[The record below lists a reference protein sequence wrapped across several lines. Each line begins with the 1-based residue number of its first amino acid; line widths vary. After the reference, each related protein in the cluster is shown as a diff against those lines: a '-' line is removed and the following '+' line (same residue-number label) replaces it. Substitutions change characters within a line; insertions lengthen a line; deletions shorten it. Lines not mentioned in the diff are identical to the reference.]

1 MAVYKEKERR
11 TWYVSVCYTNW
22 QGEKRRKVKRGFKTK
37 REAQEWE
44 DEFLHSKAGNLEMT
58 FGDFVEIYLDTLK
71 KRVRESTIVSK
82 QSIIDSKIMPYFKR
96 KRLCDIKV
104 SDVVNWQNKVLDF
117 TDENGQHYSQAYL
130 NTIHTQLS
138 AIFNHAVRYYDLP
151 KNPAKIAG
159 NMGKKNSREMMF
171 WTKEEYLKFSEEI
184 MDRPVSFY
192 AFEILYWCGLRLGEM
207 LALTLEDFDFKEN
220 TIRVN
225 KSIQRVNGE
234 DIVTDPKTP
243 KSNRKVNMPDFLA
256 EEMKEYFETIFDLQ
270 PDQRVFPISK
280 GYMHSEMT
288 RGSTKAGVKR
298 IRIHDLRHSHVSL
311 LINMGFTAMAI
322 AERVGHESID
332 ITYRYAHLFP
342 NTQKELAEKLSLE
355 RN

>member
-1 MAVYKEKERR
+1 MAVYRDSERR
-11 TWYVSVCYTNW
+11 TWYVSIYYTNW
-22 QGEKRRKVKRGFKTK
+22 QEEKARKVKRGFKTK
-37 REAQEWE
+37 REATEWE
-44 DEFLHSKAGNLEMT
+44 DEFLHSNAGSLEMT
-58 FGDFVEIYLDTLK
+58 FGEFVEIYMDTMK
-71 KRVRESTIVSK
+71 NRVRESTIISK

-104 SDVVNWQNKVLDF
+104 SDVVNWQNKILEF

-151 KNPAKIAG
+151 KNPAMLAG
-159 NMGKKNSREMMF
+159 NMGKKNRKEMLF

-192 AFEILYWCGLRLGEM
+192 AFEVLYWCGLRLGEM
-207 LALTLEDFDFKEN
+207 LALTPEDFDFKEK
-220 TIRVN
+220 TLRVN
-225 KSIQRVNGE
+225 KSFQHLKGE
-234 DIVTDPKTP
+234 DIISDPKTP
-243 KSNRKVNMPDFLA
+243 KSIRKVNMPDFLA
-256 EEMKEYFETIFDLQ
+256 EEMQEYFASIFDLQ
-270 PDQRVFPISK
+270 PDQRIFPLTSS
-280 GYMHSEMT
+280 YMHSEMT
-288 RGSTKAGVKR
+288 RGSNKAGVKR

-342 NTQKELAEKLSLE
+342 NAQKDMAAKLSLE
-355 RN
+355 RS